1 MFKRQMV
8 RRIVSGF
15 LCALWVTALCS
26 VAGFAQS
33 DTGTIGGFVM
43 DASGASVAGARVSL
57 LDEATGEVHPATTDS
72 QGHYTVTN
80 LRAGAYSLTVAMKG
94 FKKYVSSH
102 NTLGANTTL
111 SLDAPLSIGE
121 ITQEVDVSA
130 TAEVLQ
136 TESGAVQAEITGKQ
150 VSDQELNGRNPLYMG
165 ALVPGLRSG
174 STLGDFNF
182 AIGGGVPFNINGSRV
197 QDTLVTFDGAP
208 AVRTRGS
215 GAIIGVASVD
225 ATEEMQVI
233 NTDYQAEYGEAAGGQ
248 LRVVTKSGTKDFH
261 GSAYEYL
268 RNSAMNANTWARN
281 QAPSTRF
288 ATPFRYNNFGFT
300 IGGPVW
306 IPKMG
311 LDRFRNKLFF
321 FVNEDW
327 IRYRFSDTQTQA
339 VPTLRMR
346 SGDFSEF
353 LSANPWLSGVHQIYD
368 PATCPS
374 VGNAGCQ
381 AFTGNIIPTARLS
394 ANGMA
399 ILNAYPT
406 PTPGYQSGT
415 QNWVAQAA
423 HPINQRKSVINVDWV
438 INDHHK
444 LEFRRQNA
452 TYNEY
457 QPFDQGSGLTGKYFI
472 RPNQTNVL
480 AWTWTVTPTII
491 NEARATYSLDNVY
504 IPANLTLAGF
514 NRSTLGINFS
524 YIFPASQKAVPGK
537 IPTASVQDS
546 FYSLAG
552 GPYPSHSG
560 GPIFTASDSV
570 TKVWGNHTAKFGGYL
585 NISGENDND
594 QINVATVPGGASNQN
609 GTFIFTDARSGL
621 GATTGVSMANLAM
634 GIADSYTEIGQKSY
648 TDWQGSMYEVFAQDS
663 WKVNSKLHIDYGLR
677 ISILKP
683 YTPAWG
689 NAAYFDPASYSPANA
704 PTVNP
709 ITGTIALGTGN
720 PYNGLVIPGYS
731 SFPSSA
737 TKHGVLGAEANPTD
751 CDGSPCNSL
760 FAPSLKKG
768 YVNTS
773 HNFQPRL
780 GIAYQITPK
789 TVVRAGIGNFATRMG
804 LLDNIFP
811 GGNSPF
817 QPFVTVN
824 PASGVND
831 MVDNP
836 GSSLTAGVAAP
847 LTITTLKQDL
857 QSPQRW
863 NWNFTIQQEAF
874 WKSLVSVAYVGGRG
888 LHNWRV
894 YDINQ
899 PSVGAQSR
907 NVGKN
912 INYLRP
918 YPGYA
923 AIQQERSDGS
933 ARYNSFQLA
942 WNRPFSHGLML
953 GLAYTLAKS
962 MDDSSNYRDIV
973 PDSYDTSGLWGPSEY
988 DTRHALVVNFLYA
1001 LPIFSNASQLSG
1013 KLLGGWQLSGNV
1025 QFQSGVPCGI
1035 GNNNDFA
1042 GVGEVG
1048 SFGCG
1053 NEGEFYNM
1061 NGNPKLLKQFA
1072 GYPGQSGKWFATTNG
1087 DGSPIF
1093 TPPAAN
1099 TFVHQNGVRDSIY
1112 QPGFQNWNL
1121 NMKKSFPIEGTAG
1134 FEFKV
1139 DAYNF
1144 INHSNWAGPNLNPT
1158 AGTFGEVTSKTTSNP
1173 RTLQAGLRFMF

>member
-1 MFKRQMV
+1 MLKRQWM
-8 RRIVSGF
+8 SSL
-15 LCALWVTALCS
+15 LCAVCIMVLFS
-26 VAGFAQS
+26 AGAFAQS
-33 DTGTIGGFVM
+33 DKGTIGGFIT
-43 DASGASVAGARVSL
+43 DASGAVVPGARVIL
-57 LDEATGEVHPATTDS
+57 TNEATGEAYQATTDS

-80 LRAGAYSLTVAMKG
+80 LTAGDYSLTAEVKG

-111 SLDAPLSIGE
+111 SLDAPMTIGAMTE
-121 ITQEVDVSA
+121 EVTVSA

-182 AIGGGVPFNINGSRV
+182 AIGGGNPFQINGSRV

-233 NTDYQAEYGEAAGGQ
+233 NTDYQAEYGDAAGGQ
-248 LRVVTKSGTKDFH
+248 LRVVTKSGTRNFH

-268 RNSAMNANTWARN
+268 RNSAMNANTWVRN
-281 QAPSTRF
+281 QSASTRF
-288 ATPFRYNNFGFT
+288 ASPFRYNNFGFT
-300 IGGPVW
+300 FGGPVW
-306 IPKMG
+306 IPKLGM
-311 LDRFRNKLFF
+311 DRFRNKFFF

-327 IRYRFSDTQTQA
+327 IRYRFSDTQQQA
-339 VPTLRMR
+339 VPTVKMR
-346 SGDFSEF
+346 TGDFSEF
-353 LSANPWLSGVHQIYD
+353 LSSNPWLSGVHQLYD
-368 PATCPS
+368 PATCPA
-374 VGNAGCQ
+374 VGNAGCV
-381 AFTGNIIPTARLS
+381 AFTGNIIPKGRLS
-394 ANGMA
+394 ANGIA
-399 ILNAYPT
+399 IMNAYPA
-406 PTPGYQSGT
+406 PTPGYLSGPN
-415 QNWVAQAA
+415 NWIAQAA

-438 INDHHK
+438 INDQHK

-480 AWTWTVTPTII
+480 AWTWTISPTMI
-491 NEARATYSLDNVY
+491 NEARATLSLDNVY
-504 IPANLTLAGF
+504 IPVNTALAGF
-514 NRSTLGINFS
+514 NRSSLGITFP
-524 YIFPASQKAVPGK
+524 YIFPASQKAQPGK

-552 GPYPSHSG
+552 GPYPSHSS
-560 GPIFTASDSV
+560 GPILTASDSL
-570 TKVWGNHTAKFGGYL
+570 TKVWGSHALKGGYYL

-609 GTFIFTDARSGL
+609 GTFFFTDSRTGL
-621 GATTGVSMANLAM
+621 GATTTVSMANLAM
-634 GIADSYTEIGQKSY
+634 GLADSYSEIGQKSY
-648 TDWQGSMYEVFAQDS
+648 TYWHGLMDEFFVQDS
-663 WKVNSKLHIDYGLR
+663 WKVNSKFHIDYGVR
-677 ISILKP
+677 ISILEP

-689 NAAYFDPASYSPANA
+689 NADYFDPASYNPANA

-709 ITGTIALGTGN
+709 STGNVTLGTGN
-720 PYNGLVIPGYS
+720 PYNGIVIPGYS

-737 TKHGVLGAEANPTD
+737 AQHGVLGAEPNPTD
-751 CDGSPCNSL
+751 CDGSSCAAL
-760 FAPSLKKG
+760 FAPSMKQG

-773 HNFQPRL
+773 HNYQPRI
-780 GIAYQITPK
+780 GIAYQLTPK
-789 TVVRAGIGNFATRMG
+789 TVVRAGAGNFATRMG
-804 LLDNIFP
+804 LLDNVFP
-811 GGNSPF
+811 GGNAPF
-817 QPFVTVN
+817 QPAVTVN

-836 GSSLTAGVAAP
+836 GSSLTTGIAAP
-847 LTITTLKQDL
+847 LQITSLKQNL

-863 NWNFTIQQEAF
+863 NWNATIQQELP
-874 WKSLVSVAYVGGRG
+874 WKSIVSVAYVGGRG
-888 LHNWRV
+888 LYNWRAI
-894 YDINQ
+894 DINQ
-899 PSVGAQSR
+899 PTVGALSQ
-907 NVGKN
+907 NPGKN
-912 INYLRP
+912 PNYLRP
-918 YPGYA
+918 YRGYA
-923 AIQQERSDGS
+923 AIQQEQSNGS
-933 ARYNSFQLA
+933 SRYNSFQLA
-942 WNRPFSHGLML
+942 WSRPFQNGVML

-962 MDDSSNYRDIV
+962 MDNSSNYRDIL

-988 DTRHALVVNFLYA
+988 DTRNALVINFLYA
-1001 LPIFSNASQLSG
+1001 LPFFKNQNELAG
-1013 KLLGGWQLSGNV
+1013 KLVGGWQLSGNF

-1035 GNNNDFA
+1035 GANSDPA
-1042 GVGEVG
+1042 GVGEFG

-1053 NEGEFYNM
+1053 SEGQFYTM
-1061 NGNPKLLKQFA
+1061 NGNPKLLKNFA
-1072 GYPGQSGKWFATTNG
+1072 GYPGLTGKWFTTTNG
-1087 DGSPIF
+1087 DGANIF
-1093 TPPAAN
+1093 TAAPAN
-1099 TFVHQNGVRDSIY
+1099 TFVHQTNVRDSIY

-1121 NMKKSFPIEGTAG
+1121 NMKKSFAINEKTG

-1144 INHSNWAGPNLNPT
+1144 INHPNWAAPSLNPT
-1158 AGTFGEVTSKTTSNP
+1158 AGTFGQVTSKTTTNP
-1173 RTLQAGLRFMF
+1173 RNLQAGLSYRF